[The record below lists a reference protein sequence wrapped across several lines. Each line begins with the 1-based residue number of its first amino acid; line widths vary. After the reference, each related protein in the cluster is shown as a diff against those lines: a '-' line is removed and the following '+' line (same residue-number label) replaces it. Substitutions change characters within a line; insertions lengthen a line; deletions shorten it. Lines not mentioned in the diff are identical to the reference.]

1 MCTLSRC
8 ECLPSSPR
16 MAWARPTPDIF
27 HWLQA
32 VYARLHQRTPAARGS
47 SGGRFGVSTTAIR
60 GGGADDDGGG
70 SGLLPAVATA
80 AGAGVSVV
88 PATLPTR
95 AAPAPRVAPEGR
107 ATLPVVRGPPPRA

>member
-70 SGLLPAVATA
+70 SGLLPAGPTA
-80 AGAGVSVV
+80 AGPRFSAVPPQSPPPAPALPRGRPQV
-88 PATLPTR
+88 PATL
-95 AAPAPRVAPEGR
+95 
-107 ATLPVVRGPPPRA
+107 

>member
-80 AGAGVSVV
+80 AGAGFSVV
-88 PATLPTR
+88 PAESRPR
-95 AAPAPRVAPEGR
+95 APAG
-107 ATLPVVRGPPPRA
+107 TQGPPEVRRTLHPI